1 MSGFEGDVL
10 LVETPDGGDIVV
22 KDGGVLPCKDFSSA
36 VYISLF
42 GGNKADDGKVK
53 NNRTWWGN
61 VLAGVREDEKVVS
74 RFQAVVTGMPFSIK
88 NIRAAENAAR
98 LDLEWLKN
106 TGTADEI
113 IVDGRVKGKNNFA
126 LYVCVNSGGKTL
138 YEKDFALCWE
148 AGLNGVSE

>member
-1 MSGFEGDVL
+1 MNGFEGDVL

-22 KDGGVLPCKDFSSA
+22 KNGCVLPCKDFSSA

-61 VLAGVREDEKVVS
+61 ILAGVREDEKIIS
-74 RFQAVVTGMPFSIK
+74 RFQAVITGMPFSIK
-88 NIRAAENAAR
+88 NIRAAESAAR

-106 TGTADEI
+106 TGAADEI
-113 IVDGRVKGKNNFA
+113 IVDGTVKGKNNFV
-126 LYVCVNSGGKTL
+126 LCVCVNIGGKTL
-138 YEKDFALCWE
+138 YEKEFSLCWG